1 MAALKN
7 IYTSLDVKGSIEL
20 NKNELKNAKVHNTV
34 VSGISTP
41 TSGQIAFDTASNT
54 LQYYNGS
61 DWRSVD
67 QLSVEAVAYKGSLAY
82 DAAEPSPKETG
93 DMYIFSSAGTVS
105 WAANA
110 VVQVGDFVIYN
121 GSTWDVIQGNV
132 VAASETVAGV
142 VELATD
148 AETLTG
154 TDTSRAITP
163 ANLEHVRDQRK
174 LVSSYGTTIAS
185 LSANTATTVTH
196 SLNTQDVIVQVFVAG
211 QEIILDVISTGV
223 DAITVESTTA
233 LSDVRV
239 VVLGYKST

>member
-20 NKNELKNAKVHNTV
+20 NKNELKNAKVHNV
-34 VSGISTP
+34 AVSGVSSP
-41 TSGQIAFDTASNT
+41 TSGQIAFDTATNT

-82 DAAEPSPKETG
+82 NAAEPSPKDTG
-93 DMYIFSSAGTVS
+93 DMYIFSSAGTNS
-105 WAANA
+105 WANA

-121 GSTWDVIQGNV
+121 GTSWDVIQGNV
-132 VAASETVAGV
+132 VAASESVAGV

-163 ANLEHVRDQRK
+163 ANLEYVRDQRK

-185 LSANTATTVTH
+185 LSANSATTVTH
-196 SLNTQDVIVQVFVAG
+196 SLNTQDVIVQIFVNG
-211 QEIILDVISTGV
+211 QEVILDVISTGV
-223 DAITVESTTA
+223 DTITVESTTA

>member
-7 IYTSLDVKGSIEL
+7 IYTSLDVKGNIEL
-20 NKNELKNAKVHNTV
+20 NKNELKNAKVHNV
-34 VSGISTP
+34 AVSGVSSP
-41 TSGQIAFDTASNT
+41 TSGQIAFDTVSNT

-67 QLSVEAVAYKGSLAY
+67 QLSVEAVAYKGSIAY
-82 DAAEPSPKETG
+82 NASEPSPKDAG

-105 WAANA
+105 WAGNA
-110 VVQVGDFVIYN
+110 VVQVGDFIIYN
-121 GSTWDVIQGNV
+121 GSSWDVIQGNV

-163 ANLEHVRDQRK
+163 ANLEYVRDQRK
-174 LVSSYGTTIAS
+174 LVSSYGSTIAS
-185 LSANTATTVTH
+185 LSANSATTVTH
-196 SLNTQDVIVQVFVAG
+196 SLNTQDVIVQTFVSG
-211 QEIILDVISTGV
+211 QEVILDVISTGV

>member
-7 IYTSLDVKGSIEL
+7 IYTSLDVKGNIEL
-20 NKNELKNAKVHNTV
+20 NKNELKNAKVHNV
-34 VSGISTP
+34 AVSGVASP
-41 TSGQIAFDTASNT
+41 TAGQIAFDTVSST

-82 DAAEPSPKETG
+82 NAAEPSPKDTG
-93 DMYIFSSAGTVS
+93 DMYIFSSAGTNS
-105 WAANA
+105 WANA

-121 GSTWDVIQGNV
+121 GTSWDVIQGNV
-132 VAASETVAGV
+132 VAASESVAGV

-163 ANLEHVRDQRK
+163 ANLEYVRDQRK

-185 LSANTATTVTH
+185 LSANSATTVTH
-196 SLNTQDVIVQVFVAG
+196 SLNTQDVIVQTFVNG
-211 QEIILDVISTGV
+211 QEVILDVISTGV

-233 LSDVRV
+233 LSNVRV